1 MSQQGRT
8 ETPKKPRME
17 LSIAY
22 CVTCNYRPIA
32 AGLARSIE
40 EATGLKTL
48 LIPSREAGAF
58 EVVADGE
65 VTTWSKKHI
74 EMTIPIR
81 MHRFISHP
89 FLSENLKRSFN
100 EASKN
105 TTGAPVP
112 FRHGCAIL
120 QVPSQN
126 KIEKRQQLLY
136 WSELVSPSG

>member
-65 VTTWSKKHI
+65 VIFSKKKSG
-74 EMTIPIR
+74 
-81 MHRFISHP
+81 RFPGNSEVLDSLSRRDPSHQAGVR
-89 FLSENLKRSFN
+89 K
-100 EASKN
+100 
-105 TTGAPVP
+105 G
-112 FRHGCAIL
+112 
-120 QVPSQN
+120 
-126 KIEKRQQLLY
+126 
-136 WSELVSPSG
+136 